1 MKSRFFGVK
10 QIYIVIYVYLHK
22 CEVKHFLWFS
32 TDFANTTYRTRSE
45 LGHQGHQ
52 KYPPEGRKESMQSQL
67 LLCMANWQTAGSSLK
82 NSATKKS
89 KHSELSPIPF
99 CVFLKEGF
107 LEWISTTPKQGIICS
122 ICNNV
127 TQTAKG
133 PFSLCSIFAALP
145 CEEPTLLSIAAAH
158 IAGAS
163 EKILRCSVAQGS

>member
-1 MKSRFFGVK
+1 MKSRLFGVK
-10 QIYIVIYVYLHK
+10 QIYIIIYVYLHK
-22 CEVKHFLWFS
+22 CEVKHFLWYS

-99 CVFLKEGF
+99 CVSLKEGF
-107 LEWISTTPKQGIICS
+107 LEWIITTPKQGIICS
-122 ICNNV
+122 ICNPNS
-127 TQTAKG
+127 QGA
-133 PFSLCSIFAALP
+133 
-145 CEEPTLLSIAAAH
+145 LLS
-158 IAGAS
+158 
-163 EKILRCSVAQGS
+163 LFNFCSSSMRRADPSLHCSRTHCGSIRENTTMFGGSR